1 MKRSFWGGRV
11 APWLVL
17 LALVLV
23 SVNLRPTITTVAGVM
38 NQVNGAF
45 GLDPTLLPLLG
56 TLPVLAFGVSGP
68 IAPWLARK
76 VGTGP
81 TVALALV
88 VLAVAL
94 VLRVM
99 VPALLLPGT
108 FLAGAAIMTAS
119 VLVPQIVK
127 ANHGTGWWTGLCTMG
142 FGLGAALGAGLVQ
155 PLEHAFGGSL
165 AWALGVWALPAVAGA
180 ALIFRAGGPTT
191 APGFARQVA
200 SAAPGVATQVATAG
214 PGPATGSRPTAA
226 PGTPSQAPTAG
237 GERAASSR
245 VPTSAPGAR
254 AQATTAGGERA
265 AGSRVPTSDASQMAP
280 PLRKQRTA
288 WAVTAFFGLQA
299 MLYFAIT
306 SWLAVYLTSKGLSPA
321 GAAALLAWFSLAGL
335 PASLLAP
342 VLAGRPRVLRVLAPG
357 LGLSV
362 AVALIGV
369 LLVPAA
375 LQFPMVGVLGVV
387 QSAGFGLGMALVV
400 IRSAGPQSAGKL
412 SAMSQGFGF
421 ALASLGPL
429 AAGLLH
435 TWTGGWEAT
444 FLALAAEALVLAGA
458 GYLAIRGPVAS
469 VEMPAEPRPGN
480 QSTPELVR

>member
-1 MKRSFWGGRV
+1 MVRSSNAVRTG
-11 APWLVL
+11 AWLVL
-17 LALVLV
+17 LALVVV

-45 GLDPTLLPLLG
+45 GLDPSLLPLLG

-76 VGTGP
+76 VGAAPAIG
-81 TVALALV
+81 VALM
-88 VLAVAL
+88 VLAGAL
-94 VLRVM
+94 VLRV
-99 VPALLLPGT
+99 VLPALLLPGT
-108 FLAGAAIMTAS
+108 FLAGTAIMTAS

-127 ANHGTGWWTGLCTMG
+127 ANQGTGWWTGLCTMG
-142 FGLGAALGAGLVQ
+142 FGLGAAFGAGLVQ
-155 PLEHAFGGSL
+155 PLEQAFGGSL
-165 AWALGVWALPAVAGA
+165 AWALAVWALPAVVGAVLILRAGRTTADAGVSVQVAPPGGA
-180 ALIFRAGGPTT
+180 A
-191 APGFARQVA
+191 V
-200 SAAPGVATQVATAG
+200 
-214 PGPATGSRPTAA
+214 SRPTAA
-226 PGTPSQAPTAG
+226 AAGVPDLATAAG
-237 GERAASSR
+237 G
-245 VPTSAPGAR
+245 
-254 AQATTAGGERA
+254 RA
-265 AGSRVPTSDASQMAP
+265 AGGGAPESDATGRVT

-321 GAAALLAWFSLAGL
+321 DAAALLAWFSLAGL

-342 VLAGRPRVLRVLAPG
+342 VLASRPRVLRILAPG
-357 LGLSV
+357 LGISV

-369 LLVPAA
+369 LLAPAA

-400 IRSAGPQSAGKL
+400 IRSGGPQSAGRL

-458 GYLAIRGPVAS
+458 GFFAIRGPVAS
-469 VEMPAEPRPGN
+469 IEGLEPPAESR
-480 QSTPELVR
+480 TKPELVR

>member
-1 MKRSFWGGRV
+1 MRSSNAARTG
-11 APWLVL
+11 AWLVL
-17 LALVLV
+17 LALVVV

-45 GLDPTLLPLLG
+45 GLDPSLLPLLG

-76 VGTGP
+76 VGAAPAIG
-81 TVALALV
+81 LALM
-88 VLAVAL
+88 VLAGAL
-94 VLRVM
+94 VLRV
-99 VPALLLPGT
+99 VLPALLLPGT
-108 FLAGAAIMTAS
+108 FLAGTAIMTAS

-155 PLEHAFGGSL
+155 PLEQAFGGSL
-165 AWALGVWALPAVAGA
+165 AWALAVWALPAVAGA
-180 ALIFRAGGPTT
+180 ILILGTRRTTAAGAGVPDLATAARSWAAGGG
-191 APGFARQVA
+191 APA
-200 SAAPGVATQVATAG
+200 SD
-214 PGPATGSRPTAA
+214 ATGKVT
-226 PGTPSQAPTAG
+226 
-237 GERAASSR
+237 
-245 VPTSAPGAR
+245 
-254 AQATTAGGERA
+254 
-265 AGSRVPTSDASQMAP
+265 

-306 SWLAVYLTSKGLSPA
+306 SWLAVYLMSKGLSPA
-321 GAAALLAWFSLAGL
+321 DAAALLAWFSLAGL

-342 VLAGRPRVLRVLAPG
+342 VLASRPRVLRVLAPG
-357 LGLSV
+357 LGISV

-369 LLVPAA
+369 LLAPAA

-435 TWTGGWEAT
+435 TWTGRWEAT

-458 GYLAIRGPVAS
+458 GFFAIRGPVAS
-469 VEMPAEPRPGN
+469 IESVEPSAE
-480 QSTPELVR
+480 THTKPELVR

>member
-1 MKRSFWGGRV
+1 MSLRVGEGAMERSFGGGRV

-17 LALVLV
+17 LALVVV

-38 NQVNGAF
+38 NQVNGVF
-45 GLDPTLLPLLG
+45 GLDPSLLPLLG
-56 TLPVLAFGVSGP
+56 TLPVLAFGVAGP
-68 IAPWLARK
+68 IAPCLARK
-76 VGTGP
+76 VGAGP
-81 TVALALV
+81 AVALALV

-99 VPALLLPGT
+99 LPALLLPGT

-165 AWALGVWALPAVAGA
+165 AWALAVWALPAVAGA
-180 ALIFRAGGPTT
+180 ALIFRTGTPTP
-191 APGFARQVA
+191 APGA
-200 SAAPGVATQVATAG
+200 ATQVATAG
-214 PGPATGSRPTAA
+214 RRPAAAPGTPAQASTASGERAASSRPTAA
-226 PGTPSQAPTAG
+226 PGTPAQASTAS

-245 VPTSAPGAR
+245 VPTSDAP
-254 AQATTAGGERA
+254 QAVT
-265 AGSRVPTSDASQMAP
+265 

-306 SWLAVYLTSKGLSPA
+306 SWLAVYLTSKGLSQA
-321 GAAALLAWFSLAGL
+321 DAAALLAWFSLAGL

-342 VLAGRPRVLRVLAPG
+342 VLAGRPKVLRVLAPG

-362 AVALIGV
+362 SVALIGV
-369 LLVPAA
+369 LLAPPA

-400 IRSAGPQSAGKL
+400 IRSAGPQSAGRL
-412 SAMSQGFGF
+412 SAMSQGLGF

-469 VEMPAEPRPGN
+469 VETPAEPRPGN
-480 QSTPELVR
+480 QATPELVR